1 MTKQEIKSRIESI
14 LKACNQPTWFQNEDG
29 SEYEGEE
36 FDQDKAVD
44 LICEFIQTITANR
57 S

>member
-1 MTKQEIKSRIESI
+1 MTEQEIKSRIESI
-14 LKACNQPTWFQNEDG
+14 LRECNQPTWFQNEDG

-36 FDQDKAVD
+36 FDQEKATY